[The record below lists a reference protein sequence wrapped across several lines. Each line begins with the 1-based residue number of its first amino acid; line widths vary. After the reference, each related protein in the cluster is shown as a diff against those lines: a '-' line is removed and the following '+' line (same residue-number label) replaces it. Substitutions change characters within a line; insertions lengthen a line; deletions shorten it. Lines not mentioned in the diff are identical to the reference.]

1 MKKFFA
7 ALLLVTAGAANAGPV
22 DLIKNGNF
30 EKNGVKAGS
39 WTVTKTLDGWTVGSE
54 GVEVRNGV
62 AGAAKY
68 GKNYLELDAYSNSWI
83 SQTVDTVAGAKYDLS
98 FYYAAREHTAAN
110 TNGIDVFWNGK
121 LLEHVALDNFTSTT
135 SWIKHDL
142 SMFAV
147 GNLSTLQFKASGIS
161 DSYGGS
167 LDNVS
172 LTAADVPEPGTL
184 ASILLGLGLLA
195 FTLRRRQQ

>member
-1 MKKFFA
+1 MKKLLA
-7 ALLLVTAGAANAGPV
+7 AVLLVAAGAAHAGV

-30 EKNGVKAGS
+30 EKNGLNPGNWA
-39 WTVTKTLDGWTVGSE
+39 VTHTLDGWTVGGE

-83 SQTVDTVAGAKYDLS
+83 SQTIETVAGAQYDLT
-98 FYYAAREHTAAN
+98 FYYAARENTAAS

-121 LLEHVALDNFTSTT
+121 LLEHVAQDNFTSTT
-135 SWIKHDL
+135 NWIKHDL
-142 SMFAV
+142 SMFAA
-147 GNLSTLQFKASGIS
+147 GNLSTLQFRASGIS

-172 LTAADVPEPGTL
+172 VTAAKVPEPGTL
-184 ASILLGLGLLA
+184 ASILLGLGLLG